1 MSEPI
6 TDTQRI
12 DFLADK
18 DQAICNVTMPGEVVE
33 RNISS
38 LRDAI
43 DECIELDEMSK
54 PEGGES

>member
-18 DQAICNVTMPGEVVE
+18 DQAVCNVTMPGEVVE

-43 DECIELDEMSK
+43 DECMELERDES
-54 PEGGES
+54 